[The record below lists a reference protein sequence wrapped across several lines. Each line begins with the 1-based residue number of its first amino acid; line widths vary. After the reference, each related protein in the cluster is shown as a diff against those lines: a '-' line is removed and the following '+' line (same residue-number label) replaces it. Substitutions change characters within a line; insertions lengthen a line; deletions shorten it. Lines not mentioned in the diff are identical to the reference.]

1 MLTFNSFLQT
11 VFHFVKSLAVNIT
24 KKLYRS
30 AAVLMTGTA
39 VVAVIT
45 FTSSGFGGAGKNA
58 LAAVEDTPVPDSVLE
73 DELEVEEPEETE
85 FFTEAKIQAG
95 LTESRRQGQLLV
107 GSMLTKNV
115 HRKQQIQASAKAEI
129 EKINRETVMAAQAA
143 AEEEK
148 RKASRAIPMT
158 DEDYQIFLRIVEAEA
173 GICDDKGKI
182 LVANVIINRVKDSEF
197 PNSVKD
203 VVYQRSQF
211 SPVMDG
217 SLNRVKV
224 SKDTIECVDRA
235 LAGEDYSGGALY
247 FMFRGGSQNRAVRWF
262 DRHLTFLFSHQN
274 HEFFK

>member
-1 MLTFNSFLQT
+1 MLTFHSFLQT
-11 VFHFVKSLAVNIT
+11 VFHFVKTLAINIT

-58 LAAVEDTPVPDSVLE
+58 LAAVEETPEKELLD
-73 DELEVEEPEETE
+73 DELEEPEETE

-107 GSMLTKNV
+107 GTMLTKNV

-129 EKINRETVMAAQAA
+129 EKIHRETVMAAQAA
-143 AEEEK
+143 AEEERK
-148 RKASRAIPMT
+148 RASRAIPLS
-158 DEDYQIFLRIVEAEA
+158 DEDYQVFLRIVQAEA

-182 LVANVIINRVKDSEF
+182 LVANVIINRVKSSEF
-197 PNSVKD
+197 PNNVTD
-203 VVYQRSQF
+203 VVYQKSQF
-211 SPVMDG
+211 SPVSDG
-217 SLNRVKV
+217 SLNRVKI
-224 SKDTIECVDRA
+224 SQDTIKCVDRA
-235 LAGEDYSGGALY
+235 LAGEDYSDGALY

>member
-1 MLTFNSFLQT
+1 MLTFHSFLQT
-11 VFHFVKSLAVNIT
+11 VFHFVKSLSINIS
-24 KKLYRS
+24 KKLYRN

-58 LAAVEDTPVPDSVLE
+58 LAAVEDSPEMESVLA
-73 DELEVEEPEETE
+73 DELEEPEETE
-85 FFTEAKIQAG
+85 IFTEAKIQAG

-107 GSMLTKNV
+107 GTMLTKNV

-129 EKINRETVMAAQAA
+129 EKINREIVMAAQAA
-143 AEEEK
+143 EEEEK
-148 RKASRAIPMT
+148 RKASRAIPLT
-158 DEDYQIFLRIVEAEA
+158 DEDYQVFLRIVEAEA
-173 GICDDKGKI
+173 GICDDRGKI

-197 PNSVKD
+197 PNNVTD

-235 LAGEDYSGGALY
+235 LAGEDYSNGALY